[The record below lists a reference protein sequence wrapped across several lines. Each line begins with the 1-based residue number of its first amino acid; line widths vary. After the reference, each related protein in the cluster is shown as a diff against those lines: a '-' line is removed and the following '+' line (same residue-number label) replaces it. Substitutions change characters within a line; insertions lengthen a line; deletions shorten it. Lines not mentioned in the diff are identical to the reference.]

1 MYLIFRHIM
10 DTVCIYIYVLIAWS
24 DCISLFIYVYIYRPT
39 PAFWSMVNSKSL
51 SPRDGLRPIS
61 SVNLGEETRQ
71 LGARCENSRQCV
83 GHGQNTLRSV
93 DVSCVQSINS
103 SNISQY
109 MNRNKSNTYVMY
121 NYVHVE
127 VRHKTTHYIN
137 IPESP
142 YIIGKALQVFRLHPR
157 LLPQGK

>member
-1 MYLIFRHIM
+1 
-10 DTVCIYIYVLIAWS
+10 
-24 DCISLFIYVYIYRPT
+24 
-39 PAFWSMVNSKSL
+39 MVNSKSL

-103 SNISQY
+103 
-109 MNRNKSNTYVMY
+109 NKSNTYVMY

>member
-1 MYLIFRHIM
+1 MHEVTVYIYLFMY
-10 DTVCIYIYVLIAWS
+10 IYIYIDLLLRFDRWQTRRV
-24 DCISLFIYVYIYRPT
+24 
-39 PAFWSMVNSKSL
+39 L

-109 MNRNKSNTYVMY
+109 VNRNKSNTYVMY

-127 VRHKTTHYIN
+127 VRHNTTHYIN
-137 IPESP
+137 ISESP

-157 LLPQGK
+157 LLPQGKQ